1 MISFN
6 RRCFVLSFPV
16 LIKNNLLRII
26 FYQVECELFIMQMED
41 FVYGDHF
48 IHLHS
53 TWAVSKIP

>member
-1 MISFN
+1 MFTFN
-6 RRCFVLSFPV
+6 RCCSVLSFPV

-41 FVYGDHF
+41 FVYGDYF

-53 TWAVSKIP
+53 LWAVSKIP

>member
-1 MISFN
+1 MFLL
-6 RRCFVLSFPV
+6 FLS

-48 IHLHS
+48 IHLRRS
-53 TWAVSKIP
+53 WAVSKIP